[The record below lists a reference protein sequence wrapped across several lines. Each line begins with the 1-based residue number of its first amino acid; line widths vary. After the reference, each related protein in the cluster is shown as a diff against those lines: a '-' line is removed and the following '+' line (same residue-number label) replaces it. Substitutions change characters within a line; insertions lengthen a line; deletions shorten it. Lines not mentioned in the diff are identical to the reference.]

1 MESSDEKAPALSTAA
16 ERILQRLSSSD
27 PTDQAFVAGL
37 RALAEKARRG
47 DARRMFNASLSVVSH
62 LGLAGDERTIERVKA
77 HFGRK
82 GYVEK
87 RPSAWRLTI
96 IWTRPAG
103 DPLLIVAHAWMALAF
118 TVEEYLRIY
127 DAKGSLSAIAQELDA
142 IALRVEISQAYLVS
156 LPKGTPTK
164 TKINPIRPRITMTP
178 PQVEFRRT
186 PGSMRQTFPQRYPG
200 RFLEGGAPGLG
211 KRA

>member
-1 MESSDEKAPALSTAA
+1 MESSDEKASAPSTA

-37 RALAEKARRG
+37 RALADKPRRG

-96 IWTRPAG
+96 IWARPAG

-118 TVEEYLRIY
+118 AAEEFLKVY
-127 DAKGSLSAIAQELDA
+127 DSQGPLTDIAQEIDA
-142 IALRVEISQAYLVS
+142 IALRVETSQEYVSS
-156 LPKGTPTK
+156 LPKGNPAKTK
-164 TKINPIRPRITMTP
+164 TTPMRPGVTMTP

-186 PGSMRQTFPQRYPG
+186 PGSMRQTFPQRYHG

>member
-1 MESSDEKAPALSTAA
+1 MESPDEKAPAPSTA
-16 ERILQRLSSSD
+16 EHILQRLSSSD
-27 PTDQAFVAGL
+27 PTDQAFVADL
-37 RALAEKARRG
+37 RALADNVGRG
-47 DARRMFNASLSVVSH
+47 DARRMFNASLKVVSH
-62 LGLAGDERTIERVKA
+62 LGLAGDEPTIERVKC

-82 GYVEK
+82 GYVEQ

-118 TVEEYLRIY
+118 TVEEYIRIY

-142 IALRVEISQAYLVS
+142 IALRVEMSQAYLAS
-156 LPKGTPTK
+156 LPKGNPTK
-164 TKINPIRPRITMTP
+164 TKINPVRPGVTMTS
-178 PQVEFRRT
+178 PQVDFRRT

>member
-1 MESSDEKAPALSTAA
+1 MKSSDEGYPAPSIA
-16 ERILQRLSSSD
+16 EQILQRLRSSD
-27 PTDQAFVAGL
+27 PTDQAFATKL
-37 RALAEKARRG
+37 RALTDKARRG
-47 DARRMFNASLSVVSH
+47 DARRVFNGSLRVVDY
-62 LGLAGDERTIERVKA
+62 LGLTGDTQTIERVKC

-82 GYVEK
+82 GYVE
-87 RPSAWRLTI
+87 RSPSAWRLII

-118 TVEEYLRIY
+118 AVGDFLRIY
-127 DAKGSLSAIAQELDA
+127 DSQGQLTDIAQEIDA
-142 IALRVEISQAYLVS
+142 IALRVETSQGHVAS
-156 LPKGTPTK
+156 LPKGDPMK
-164 TKINPIRPRITMTP
+164 TKAPLMRPGVTMTP

>member
-1 MESSDEKAPALSTAA
+1 MESPDEKAPAPSTA

-37 RALAEKARRG
+37 RALADNVGRG
-47 DARRMFNASLSVVSH
+47 DARRMFNASLKVVSH
-62 LGLAGDERTIERVKA
+62 LGLAGDEPTIERVKC

-82 GYVEK
+82 GYVEQ
-87 RPSAWRLTI
+87 RPSGWRLTI

-118 TVEEYLRIY
+118 SVEEYLRIY
-127 DAKGSLSAIAQELDA
+127 DAKGSLSDIAQELDA
-142 IALRVEISQAYLVS
+142 VALRLKTSQAYVAS
-156 LPKGTPTK
+156 LPKGNPTK
-164 TKINPIRPRITMTP
+164 TKTTPMRPGVTKTP
-178 PQVEFRRT
+178 PQVDFRRT

>member
-1 MESSDEKAPALSTAA
+1 MESSDENAPAPSTA
-16 ERILQRLSSSD
+16 ERILQRLRSSE
-27 PTDQAFVAGL
+27 PTDLAFVASL
-37 RALAEKARRG
+37 RALVDKARRG

-62 LGLAGDERTIERVKA
+62 LGLAGDERTVERVRA

-118 TVEEYLRIY
+118 AAEEFLRVY
-127 DAKGSLSAIAQELDA
+127 DSQGPLTDIAQEIDA
-142 IALRVEISQAYLVS
+142 IALRVETSQEYVAS
-156 LPKGTPTK
+156 LPKGNPAKTK
-164 TKINPIRPRITMTP
+164 TTPMRPGVTMTP

-200 RFLEGGAPGLG
+200 KFLEGGAPGLG

>member
-1 MESSDEKAPALSTAA
+1 METSDEKAPASSTG
-16 ERILQRLSSSD
+16 ERILRLLSSSD

-37 RALAEKARRG
+37 RALADKARRG
-47 DARRMFNASLSVVSH
+47 DARRMFNASLRVVSH

-96 IWTRPAG
+96 IFTRPAG
-103 DPLLIVAHAWMALAF
+103 DPLLIVAHAWMTLAF
-118 TVEEYLRIY
+118 TVEEFLRIY
-127 DAKGSLSAIAQELDA
+127 DSKGSLSDMAQELDA
-142 IALRVEISQAYLVS
+142 VALRLKTSQAYAAS
-156 LPKGTPTK
+156 LPKGNPTK
-164 TKINPIRPRITMTP
+164 IKTTPVRPGVTMTP
-178 PQVEFRRT
+178 PQVDFRRT
-186 PGSMRQTFPQRYPG
+186 PGSMRQTFPQRYHG

>member
-1 MESSDEKAPALSTAA
+1 MQL
-16 ERILQRLSSSD
+16 LSSSD

-37 RALAEKARRG
+37 RALANKARRG
-47 DARRMFNASLSVVSH
+47 DARRIFNASLRVVSH

-96 IWTRPAG
+96 IFTRPAE
-103 DPLLIVAHAWMALAF
+103 DPLLTVAHAWMILAY
-118 TVEEYLRIY
+118 TVEEFLRIY
-127 DAKGSLSAIAQELDA
+127 DAKGSLSDMAQELDA
-142 IALRVEISQAYLVS
+142 VALRLETSQAYAAS
-156 LPKGTPTK
+156 LPKGNPTK
-164 TKINPIRPRITMTP
+164 IKTTPMRPGVTMTP
-178 PQVEFRRT
+178 PQVDFRRT
-186 PGSMRQTFPQRYPG
+186 PGSMRQTFPQRYHG

>member
-1 MESSDEKAPALSTAA
+1 MESSDEKAPAPSTA
-16 ERILQRLSSSD
+16 EGILQRLSSPD
-27 PTDQAFVAGL
+27 PTDKAFVAGL
-37 RALAEKARRG
+37 RALADKARRG
-47 DARRMFNASLSVVSH
+47 DARRMFNASLKVVSH
-62 LGLAGDERTIERVKA
+62 LGLAGDEPTIERVKC

-87 RPSAWRLTI
+87 FQNWTLTI

-118 TVEEYLRIY
+118 AVEEFLRIY
-127 DAKGSLSAIAQELDA
+127 DAKGPLTDIAQEIDA
-142 IALRVEISQAYLVS
+142 IARRVEISQAYLAS
-156 LPKGTPTK
+156 LPKGNPTK
-164 TKINPIRPRITMTP
+164 TSINPVRPGVTMTP